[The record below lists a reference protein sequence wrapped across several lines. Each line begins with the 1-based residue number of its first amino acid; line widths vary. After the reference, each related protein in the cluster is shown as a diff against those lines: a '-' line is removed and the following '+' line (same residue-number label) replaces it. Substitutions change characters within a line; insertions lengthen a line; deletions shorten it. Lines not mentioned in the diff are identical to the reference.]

1 MKLRSLLLA
10 TTAALAPASF
20 AAAADMPL
28 KAPEPAPPPP
38 FFLVNDTSI
47 SYTYY
52 ARATN
57 AGLPGSSATV
67 PGGIVGTGDTFARNL
82 MSIDHFDVWQY
93 GSNFIHAE
101 FDQYGKGDPS
111 QGIPGAQGSRE
122 FFAVAR
128 STFGLNELSHSK
140 VFSNP
145 FIKDVSIEIGGNAG
159 VQDEFLDEHT
169 TVGMVGLQWQL
180 NLPGVVN
187 VALMAEKEYT
197 RNSFDSCGN
206 AGFGVAIVNPFTT
219 PPGACNF
226 GLGPFSG
233 NREFQP
239 TWRVETFVSEPL
251 TFLGPS
257 VPLTFQNIL
266 NLIGPKGT
274 GISQANLAGA
284 CGITATC
291 LADAETKV
299 EVFEDA
305 RLTLDTS
312 QVFWGKKGIW
322 DTYIGYRYW
331 YNKFG
336 TDHNAP
342 LFSEI
347 APGTSIES
355 TVYAGMTYHF
365 KNGPADMP
373 ASNMPLKAP
382 AAPSTPFFL
391 VNDTSISYTYYA
403 RATNAGLP
411 GSSATV
417 PGGVVGTSDTFARN
431 LMSIDHFDVWQYGA
445 NFIHAEFDQYG
456 NADPSYGIPGAQGS
470 REFFAVARST
480 FGLNELSHS
489 KVFSNPFIKDVSI
502 EIGGNAGVQDEF
514 LDEHT
519 TVGMVGLQWQLNL
532 PGVVNVAL
540 MAEKEYTRNSFDS
553 CGNAGFGVAI
563 VNPFTTPPGACNF
576 GLGPFSGNREFQP
589 TWRVETFVSEPLTF
603 LGPSVPLTFQNILN
617 LIGPKGTGISQ
628 ANLAGACGITATCLA
643 DAETKVEVFEDAR
656 LTLDTSQVFWG
667 KKGIWDTYVGYRYWY
682 NKFGT
687 DHNAPLFSQIA
698 PGTSIESTA
707 YAGMTYHFK
716 S

>member
-20 AAAADMPL
+20 AAAADMPI
-28 KAPEPAPPPP
+28 KAPEPPPPPP

-52 ARATN
+52 GRATN
-57 AGLPGSSATV
+57 PGLPGSSDTV
-67 PGGIVGTGDTFARNL
+67 PGGIAGTGGTFPRNL

-93 GSNFIHAE
+93 GANFIHAE
-101 FDQYGKGDPS
+101 FDQYGNGDPS

-128 STFGLNELSHSK
+128 STFGLNELTHSK
-140 VFSNP
+140 TFSNP
-145 FIKDVSIEIGGNAG
+145 FIKNVSIEIGGNAG

-169 TVGMVGLQWQL
+169 TVGMAGLQWQL

-187 VALMAEKEYT
+187 VSLMVEKEYT
-197 RNSFDSCGN
+197 RNTFDSCGN
-206 AGFGVAIVNPFTT
+206 AGFGVAVVNPFTA

-226 GLGPFSG
+226 GLGAFSG

-274 GISQANLAGA
+274 GISQPNLAGA
-284 CGITATC
+284 CGLTATC

-299 EVFEDA
+299 EVFEDV

-312 QVFWGKKGIW
+312 KIFWNKPGIW

-342 LFSEI
+342 LFSQI

-355 TVYAGMTYHF
+355 TLYAGMTYHF
-365 KNGPADMP
+365 KNGPADTP
-373 ASNMPLKAP
+373 ASGMPLKAP

-411 GSSATV
+411 GSSDTV
-417 PGGVVGTSDTFARN
+417 PGGIVGTGGTFPRN

-456 NADPSYGIPGAQGS
+456 NGDPSYGIPGAQGS

-480 FGLNELSHS
+480 FGLNELTHS
-489 KVFSNPFIKDVSI
+489 KTFSNPFIKNVSI

-519 TVGMVGLQWQLNL
+519 TVGMIGLQWALNL
-532 PGVVNVAL
+532 PGVVNVSL
-540 MAEKEYTRNSFDS
+540 MVEKEYTRNAFDS
-553 CGNAGFGVAI
+553 CGNAGFGVAV
-563 VNPFTTPPGACNF
+563 VNPFTAPPGACNF
-576 GLGPFSGNREFQP
+576 GLGPFSGNREFDV

-603 LGPSVPLTFQNILN
+603 LGPSMPLTFQNILN

-628 ANLAGACGITATCLA
+628 ANLAGACGLTATCLA
-643 DAETKVEVFEDAR
+643 DAETKVEVFEDVR
-656 LTLDTSQVFWG
+656 LTLDTSKVFWS
-667 KKGIWDTYVGYRYWY
+667 KPGIWDTYIGYRYWY

-716 S
+716 